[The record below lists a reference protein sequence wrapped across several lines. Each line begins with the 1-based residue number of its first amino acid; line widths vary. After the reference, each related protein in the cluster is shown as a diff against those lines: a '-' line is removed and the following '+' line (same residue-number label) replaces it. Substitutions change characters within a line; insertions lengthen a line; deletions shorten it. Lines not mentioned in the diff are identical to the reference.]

1 MTYLNWGLL
10 IFAIVLFFVFLYYR
24 FRRKYT
30 RERFIFRSSFNLFT
44 LILLLVNSI
53 LPNSIIAELFNA
65 VITSYINKAFTI
77 ELSNSAPFIISFLI
91 LIYAWWTLSIFK
103 NWGDS
108 KKPISQRQAKEKE
121 VNARPSLQEDWQVA
135 KQDFFK
141 EDEQLQIY
149 TKADEHL
156 KDFDIATAVGE
167 SLPWEQQAAEL
178 LKLYSPQYAINEKK
192 DWYVNEKTYISSY
205 GKNTILIGIFC
216 PINPPNKKEISNFIQ
231 FVENQ
236 KTNPDQDC
244 KLVIACKKGT
254 FVGDKTIQSKEIT
267 FVTEES
273 LLNELINFSTYYE
286 SLRYNF
292 EDKEITQG
300 FPFSLQDTYT
310 ELSASIGEKDKENS
324 IPIPSVESYIFDW
337 VNDAKTKKH
346 LAILAEY
353 GQGKSV
359 LSERIAYLI
368 TSKQIPSNRIPII
381 IPLRGLFLKGFSN
394 VIDLL
399 SFWGGTHGINPQA
412 LLKLHHAGKLLIIFE
427 GFDETE
433 LVGDYEIRLD
443 HFRKLWE
450 FSIPKAKIMITGRPN
465 FFLND
470 NELSTLLQTERA
482 NTGLPYCE
490 EIYLEKF
497 SLEKMKQALRHASPE
512 TQTEIIQ
519 ILEKQSSNNNF
530 FDLMSRPS
538 LLFLASTVWKVRN
551 LSKYKDNINSA
562 IVIEEFLQHSY
573 TRQDNKDLKTPLA
586 VEERAYF
593 MKGIAIGMVQKNG
606 YTNQIDKKDFKELI
620 GKLYENFP
628 DAITKQLVH
637 KNTHQKDVKN
647 RFDQKYNKDT
657 IFADIQSC
665 GIIVKDLAVR
675 NTFKFAHK
683 SFLELLVSQLFMKAV
698 LAKKQLKHTDEIDT
712 NLLIKNTIEK
722 VLKVSIPKLEKSPD
736 TTRFTAQL
744 IAKNS
749 KLDTELSGKEQVKE
763 LFSSIYTRDWV
774 PMFFVLKGIPF
785 FGKSVLDNVYLRIL
799 FQITLITFIAIII
812 IVAIVPEPLS
822 LILLI
827 SLSLLLSL
835 AIVIETTIEIRKK
848 GIITM
853 LINKLFSK
861 FKNDI
866 DNNSSHIN
874 LLVKKIGLLTIGI
887 EGLLISVGTLGKLVI
902 FIGDLEQ
909 RISTLTKYTSTIFV
923 TFLGLTLLISL
934 GKKIREK
941 AFNIRRE
948 IISKLVSKHIVPNR
962 KFPAIFLDDSKEDK
976 NNLILWFITCKE
988 LKLESVLRKILPH
1001 SAYQELEYNEA
1012 LFNRNSNKLRKLMPF
1027 YIIVE
1032 DLPTPK
1038 PQ

>member
-1 MTYLNWGLL
+1 MTLPNW
-10 IFAIVLFFVFLYYR
+10 IFISLAILCFIAFIILYVYFR
-24 FRRKYT
+24 FRKKYT
-30 RERFIFRSSFNLFT
+30 RERFIFSHSFSFLGLVSFYIKVLVTSSFSVDLLNLAIEKLT
-44 LILLLVNSI
+44 GNPVNLGEVDTVDKILALIPI
-53 LPNSIIAELFNA
+53 LAYGLF
-65 VITSYINKAFTI
+65 IR
-77 ELSNSAPFIISFLI
+77 
-91 LIYAWWTLSIFK
+91 SIFQS
-103 NWGDS
+103 WDGS
-108 KKPISQRQAKEKE
+108 RKPISQRQAKEEE
-121 VNARPSLQEDWQVA
+121 VNASPSMPKDYYVA
-135 KQDFFK
+135 MMALFK
-141 EDEQLQIY
+141 ENELLQTY
-149 TKADEHL
+149 TKTDEHL
-156 KDFDIATAVGE
+156 KGFDVATAVGE
-167 SLPWEQQAAEL
+167 NLPWEQQAAEL
-178 LKLYSPQYAINEKK
+178 LNLYSTQYTIHKEK

-205 GKNTILIGIFC
+205 GKNTILTGIFC
-216 PINPPNKKEISNFIQ
+216 PINPPNEKEISKFIQ
-231 FVENQ
+231 FVESQ
-236 KTNPDQDC
+236 KTNPDQDF
-244 KLVIACKKGT
+244 KFVIACKKGT
-254 FVGDKTIQSKEIT
+254 FVGDKTIQSNQIT
-267 FVTEES
+267 FLTEES
-273 LLNELINFSTYYE
+273 LLDELINFSTYYE
-286 SLRYNF
+286 GLRYNF

-310 ELSASIGEKDKENS
+310 ELSASIGEKDKETS
-324 IPIPSVESYIFDW
+324 VPIPSVESYIFDW

-470 NELSTLLQTERA
+470 NELSTLLQTERV

-497 SLEKMKQALRHASPE
+497 PLEKMKQALRHASPE

-538 LLFLASTVWKVRN
+538 LLFLASTIWKVRN
-551 LSKYKDNINSA
+551 LTKYKDNINSA

-573 TRQDNKDLKTPLA
+573 ARQDDKNLKTPLA

-593 MKGIAIGMVQKNG
+593 MKGIAIGMVQKDG
-606 YTNQIDKKDFKELI
+606 YTNQIDKKDFEEI
-620 GKLYENFP
+620 IEKLYENFP

-637 KNTHQKDVKN
+637 KHTHQREVKN
-647 RFDQKYNKDT
+647 RFDQKYNKET

-675 NTFKFAHK
+675 NSFKFAHK

-698 LAKKQLKHTDEIDT
+698 LTKKQPKHTDEIDT

-722 VLKVSIPKLEKSPD
+722 ALKISISKLEKSPD

-763 LFSSIYTRDWV
+763 LFSSIYTRGWV
-774 PMFFVLKGIPF
+774 PMSFALKSIPF
-785 FGKSVLDNVYLRIL
+785 FGKSLFNNIYLKVLP
-799 FQITLITFIAIII
+799 III
-812 IVAIVPEPLS
+812 FVITITRLAGVKAAILS
-822 LILLI
+822 LILLE
-827 SLSLLLSL
+827 LVRGVLV
-835 AIVIETTIEIRKK
+835 ATTGLERRKRAE
-848 GIITM
+848 
-853 LINKLFSK
+853 
-861 FKNDI
+861 
-866 DNNSSHIN
+866 
-874 LLVKKIGLLTIGI
+874 IGLLLTAAGLKGEESQRIRQ
-887 EGLLISVGTLGKLVI
+887 LLIRKIVGNSFKLPK
-902 FIGDLEQ
+902 
-909 RISTLTKYTSTIFV
+909 R
-923 TFLGLTLLISL
+923 
-934 GKKIREK
+934 
-941 AFNIRRE
+941 
-948 IISKLVSKHIVPNR
+948 KLS
-962 KFPAIFLDDSKEDK
+962 AIFLDDSKEDK
-976 NNLILWFITCKE
+976 NNLVLWFITCKE
-988 LKLESVLRKILPH
+988 LKLEPTLREIL
-1001 SAYQELEYNEA
+1001 SDRAYHELEYNEA
-1012 LFNRNSNKLRKLMPF
+1012 LFNKDANKLLALYPQESDKEKEK
-1027 YIIVE
+1027 E
-1032 DLPTPK
+1032 DTINPTPK
-1038 PQ
+1038 SQ